1 MRRIPHVLAALS
13 FVLATRVPGAEPG
26 LVTHKDWAKSPEF
39 AYLATPGEV
48 QEWKGVSTEAE
59 AERFIARFWE
69 RRDPDP
75 KTPANEFRERFERL
89 AAEADRRFALPGT
102 RGALTER
109 GKLLILLGPP
119 KLVARMQ
126 GSTFSS
132 AFRPRRPGDTGSRA
146 GAADTSFNEAVIQ
159 FTYEADQLPE
169 WAGVKSLVASFY
181 VDATTD
187 LLVGPEDVR
196 RLEAL
201 AAKLAIRD
209 PDLREFPAAAA
220 SGAIRAAAAAPR
232 PGEASRP
239 PVSPAANAALEEAI
253 AKEPFGAVTVL
264 PLQPRTGGPQLL
276 VQLFAEGLPAGEP
289 ARLAGLVKAKDG
301 HEVFRAEDAA
311 APRQALG
318 GVVVER
324 SIPVAPGEYDVAFA
338 LLDSAGAVTSTAK
351 RQVLVRPTPDGLA
364 VSPLLLAVASLPADG
379 APAGSPFVFGD
390 RTFVARG
397 DARIRKTDGISFFVR
412 VYNPRVDPA
421 TKKALVRHRVRVLQ
435 KGQPPVDLEAAPD
448 APMPV
453 WDASTGLPYVDV
465 AGIVV
470 DDNAGDVFPPGEY
483 TLQVTLEDAV
493 RKARVEVAQSFVL
506 VSPGK

>member
-1 MRRIPHVLAALS
+1 MRRIPHVLAAIT
-13 FVLATRVPGAEPG
+13 FVLATQAPGAEPG
-26 LVTHKDWAKSPEF
+26 LVKHKDWAKSPEF
-39 AYLATPGEV
+39 IYLATPGEV

-59 AERFIARFWE
+59 ADRFIARFWE

-75 KTPANEFRERFERL
+75 KTPANEFRERFELL

-132 AFRPRRPGDTGSRA
+132 AFRPPRPGDTGSRA

-169 WAGVKSLVASFY
+169 WAGVKSLVASFF
-181 VDATTD
+181 VDGATD
-187 LLVGPEDVR
+187 PLVGPEDVR

-209 PDLREFPAAAA
+209 PGLREFPAAAA
-220 SGAIRAAAAAPR
+220 AGAVPGATTAPTPGGAPR
-232 PGEASRP
+232 LPAT
-239 PVSPAANAALEEAI
+239 PAAIAALDEAI

-301 HEVFRAEDAA
+301 REVFRAEDAA
-311 APRQALG
+311 EPRQALG

-324 SIPVAPGEYDVAFA
+324 SIPVTPGEYDVAFA
-338 LLDSAGAVTSTAK
+338 LLDASGAVTSTAK
-351 RQVLVRPTPDGLA
+351 RSVTVRLTPGGLA
-364 VSPLLLAVASLPADG
+364 ASPLLLAVASLPADRASAG
-379 APAGSPFVFGD
+379 APFVFGD
-390 RTFVARG
+390 RKFVARG
-397 DARIRKTDGISFFVR
+397 DARFRKTDGISYFVR
-412 VYNPRVDPA
+412 VYNPAVDPA

-435 KGQPPVDLEAAPD
+435 KGQTPVDLEAAPD
-448 APMPV
+448 VPMTV
-453 WDASTGLPYVDV
+453 WDASAGLPYVDV
-465 AGIVV
+465 AGVVV
-470 DDNAGDVFPPGEY
+470 DDNVGDVFPPGDY
-483 TLQVTLEDAV
+483 TLQVTLEDTV
-493 RKARVEVAQSFVL
+493 RKSKVEVAQPFVL
-506 VSPGK
+506 AYPKR